1 MPGVIFYDDGIY
13 IKTVCLYY
21 LIIRKNNK
29 FPAKLI
35 VNNNKKIYKFIKY
48 INIITYTIIYYMFI
62 LICDQGAQN

>member
-21 LIIRKNNK
+21 LIIRKNYK

-35 VNNNKKIYKFIKY
+35 VNKKINTKKCIKY

-62 LICDQGAQN
+62 LVVGRYRR

>member
-1 MPGVIFYDDGIY
+1 MLGVIFYDDGIY

-21 LIIRKNNK
+21 LIIRKNYT

-35 VNNNKKIYKFIKY
+35 VNKYKCIKY